1 MLKVQ
6 GYMINPLIN
15 ANANEYWVTELFQLS
30 SKNPPKKRRE
40 REGDKIL
47 KGAIKPPSGILGL
60 QTPNSVKSSYLSNCV
75 AHSPPPHLPNLS
87 GGRCL
92 GGGEGGCSLKLEKLG
107 IFRSPPFSAWGKTG
121 DDRSLA
127 CYDSI
132 RTQ

>member
-1 MLKVQ
+1 
-6 GYMINPLIN
+6 MINPLIN

-60 QTPNSVKSSYLSNCV
+60 QTPNSVKKQLPFKLCSPFPSTSSAQFVCGEV
-75 AHSPPPHLPNLS
+75 FFW
-87 GGRCL
+87 GGEE
-92 GGGEGGCSLKLEKLG
+92 GEGGCSLKLEKRG
-107 IFRSPPFSAWGKTG
+107 IFRSPPFSAWGTTG